1 MFLGPDGHSSEYLL
15 DWLWKN
21 SYRGFQNSDT
31 HDLKV
36 WDKKSVES
44 QNIAVVDMCQYMNT
58 HTSVYDVVK
67 SIADF
72 GIGIVK
78 NVSLRRWVL

>member
-21 SYRGFQNSDT
+21 SYSGFQNSDMNGPQ
-31 HDLKV
+31 L
-36 WDKKSVES
+36 WDKESVES
-44 QNIAVVDMCQYMNT
+44 QNIAVVDMYRYMNT
-58 HTSVYDVVK
+58 HTGVYDVVK
-67 SIADF
+67 SIVDF
-72 GIGIVK
+72 GVGIVK